1 MLIEMT
7 GFGEGGRDL
16 AEAHALAG
24 LGACPSQP
32 FGFRHDVGVKFGVLV
47 QKTMK
52 QAQSVTATDAGNC
65 TAIEKGADQRMQVGP
80 HYVSGTNSDLLRP
93 GVVAAGLRPAIF
105 V

>member
-80 HYVSGTNSDLLRP
+80 HIWPSDLLRS